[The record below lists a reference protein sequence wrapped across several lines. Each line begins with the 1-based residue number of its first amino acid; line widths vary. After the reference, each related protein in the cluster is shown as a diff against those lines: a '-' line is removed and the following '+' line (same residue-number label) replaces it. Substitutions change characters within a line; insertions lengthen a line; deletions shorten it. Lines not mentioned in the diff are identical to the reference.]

1 MIEKSFHLGDN
12 YCPAVQR
19 SYNIP
24 NPPHMLRNYL
34 LIALRNFQRQK
45 LFSMLN
51 MFGLALGLASA
62 ILIFLYVGDELRYD
76 IIHPDYKNT
85 YRLGVSFTNPEGEVF
100 DNTTAPGFLTRQL
113 KDNRPE
119 VTEITRIDYIGYP
132 TSLHHKESDKIILTE
147 EIKWAEPNFNK
158 VIWFEMVKG
167 NEEKMFENHNSIVLS
182 ETGAR
187 RMFGDKDP
195 IGEVITVKH
204 NFATSGREIDVAVT
218 GVFRDFPSNSHFKA
232 KYILNINAFRS
243 VVANFDNYMEGARF
257 QDISFFESYLVVKP
271 NADLKPLQED
281 LQKLCN
287 QMVQADSATAA
298 AGFKM
303 SAFLTRLEDLHF
315 DPKNLWEN
323 DSTRGDKTYLAIFS
337 SVALLILLIACINYM
352 NLATARSARRAR
364 EVGLR
369 KSLGS
374 KRGEIAKQFF
384 YESFFMTLG
393 SLLIALLLVVAFLT
407 PFNQLAHKSFTIVSL
422 LNPFMIMVVIAVVL
436 LMALLAGSY
445 PAVYLSGFQPSEVLK
460 GQLVKGL
467 GAELFRKSLVTVQY
481 AVSLILIIST
491 IIVVRQMNYMQSSKL
506 NQAGSQLLS
515 IRYGGT
521 APQDKFEIFRQAV
534 LQDRDIEHV
543 TMANHLPRLDY
554 FGYIGTRV
562 KFPELDNKELDWK
575 QLNVDFEFPK
585 TYALE
590 FTAGRDFKAENLA
603 DSSAVILNESAL
615 KALNQPLEKVIGSS
629 VVETYYNFNTRNQET
644 RSLTV
649 IGIVKDFPYQSM
661 HQAIGPLMLN
671 PHLHAIDRI
680 AYIKLPSGKFQE
692 KIASIEKTWKEIFPG
707 LGFDYWFVSDEF
719 NRMYLM
725 ESRVS
730 SLSKSFAVLAI
741 LITIMGVFGL
751 ASYTAEQK
759 TKEVGIRKVMGAEVS
774 QVISMFVWVFVKIFL
789 IASAIALPAAY
800 FLADYWL
807 ENFVYRSPISF
818 EVFVGSL
825 LGLLLLT
832 LLTVSYETWKA
843 ARTNPVNSLRCD

>member
-1 MIEKSFHLGDN
+1 
-12 YCPAVQR
+12 
-19 SYNIP
+19 
-24 NPPHMLRNYL
+24 MLRNYL

-45 LFSMLN
+45 LFSILN

-62 ILIFLYVGDELRYD
+62 ILIFLYVGDELQYD
-76 IIHPDYKNT
+76 IMHPHYKDT
-85 YRLGVSFTNPEGEVF
+85 YRLGVSFTNPEGQVY
-100 DNTTAPGFLTRQL
+100 DNTTAPGLLTRQL
-113 KDNRPE
+113 KDTRPE
-119 VTEITRIDYIGYP
+119 VSSITRVNYIGYP
-132 TSLHHKESDKIILTE
+132 TSLHHKETDKIILTE
-147 EIKWAEPNFNK
+147 EIKWAEPNFDK
-158 VIWFEMVKG
+158 VIRFELVKG
-167 NEEKMFENHNSIVLS
+167 NEDKMFEDYNTIVLS

-187 RMFGDKDP
+187 RIFGDNDP
-195 IGEVITVKH
+195 LGEVISVKH
-204 NFATSGREIDVAVT
+204 NFATDGREIDVVVT
-218 GVFRDFPSNSHFKA
+218 GVFRDFPSNSHFKP
-232 KYILNINAFRS
+232 KYILNINALRS
-243 VVANFDNYMEGARF
+243 VVQNFDSYLEGSRF
-257 QDISFFESYLVVKP
+257 EEISFFESYIVVKP
-271 NADLKPLQED
+271 DTDIKPLQET

-287 QMVQADSATAA
+287 QMIQSDSSMAS

-303 SAFLTRLEDLHF
+303 SPFLTRLGDLHF

-337 SVALLILLIACINYM
+337 AVALLILLIACINYM

-374 KRGEIAKQFF
+374 ERSQIAKQFF
-384 YESFFMTLG
+384 YESFLMTAG
-393 SLLIALLLVVAFLT
+393 SLFIALLLVIAFLN
-407 PFNQLAHKSFTIVSL
+407 PFNTLAHKSFTILSL
-422 LNPFMIMVVIAVVL
+422 ANPFMVIVVIAVVL
-436 LMALLAGSY
+436 LMAIVAGSY
-445 PAVYLSGFQPSEVLK
+445 PALYLSGFRPAEVLK
-460 GQLVKGL
+460 GQIVKGT
-467 GAELFRKSLVTVQY
+467 GAELFRKSLVTIQY
-481 AVSLILIIST
+481 AVSLVLIIST

-521 APQDKFEIFRQAV
+521 APQDKFEIFRQSV
-534 LQDRDIEHV
+534 LQDKEIEHV

-554 FGYIGTRV
+554 FGYIGTQV
-562 KFPELDNKELDWK
+562 KFPELDNKDLDWQ
-575 QLNVDFEFPK
+575 QLNVDFDFPK
-585 TYALE
+585 TYRLE
-590 FTAGRDFKAENLA
+590 FIAGRDFTPENLA
-603 DSSAVILNESAL
+603 DSSAVILNEAAL
-615 KALNQPLEKVIGSS
+615 KALNQPLDKVIGAS
-629 VVETYYNFNTRNQET
+629 VVETFYNFATRNRDT

-649 IGIVKDFPYQSM
+649 IGVVKDFPYQSM

-671 PHLHAIDRI
+671 PHLHPIDKI
-680 AYIKLPSGKFQE
+680 AYVKLPPGKFQE
-692 KIASIEKTWKEIFPG
+692 KIASIEKKWKEIFPG

-759 TKEVGIRKVMGAEVS
+759 TKEVGIRKVLGAEMR
-774 QVISMFVWVFVKIFL
+774 QVIIMFLWVFVKIFL

-800 FLADYWL
+800 FLAVYWL
-807 ENFVYRSPISF
+807 EGFVYRSPIGF
-818 EVFVGSL
+818 DVFIGSIS
-825 LGLLLLT
+825 GLFFLT